1 MLVRGEVAGFRAPG
15 GRAREAASRGP
26 GASAPAPG
34 AATAEGPGERGPE
47 FSARYQRPG
56 ACVWEVCGFA
66 FEVELLPC
74 LNYVRAKP

>member
-1 MLVRGEVAGFRAPG
+1 MHGEAAGFRARG
-15 GRAREAASRGP
+15 GRTGKAASWGP
-26 GASAPAPG
+26 SASAPALD

-47 FSARYQRPG
+47 FSAGYPRPG